1 MKQNWCIILL
11 SFSVLFSK
19 DKNLDVNHMFVQY
32 NGLTTKCIIDSM
44 DNNLLY
50 SIPEDSVDQKT
61 ISLKDVYYAYND
73 FDRVF
78 YYSWSFNEN
87 LNRIQNT
94 TGKVYTVTG
103 DTITYIDIQF
113 NKDMIN
119 PEVFMKTNVNKSI
132 YIDMLS
138 IERVETDFSILK
150 HSVKRGFYYSYYPFL
165 ILTSLDL
172 FLKWDSKRRYV
183 PQIWDNYNDLFPGI
197 ATIGL
202 QKTGVSY
209 QSFTSIIPSSVI
221 ISMLYDYKKEKNIFY
236 FTPLFKKKKFGRAM
250 KIFSFKQMFKE
261 SYEKLIYKI
270 KK

>member
-11 SFSVLFSK
+11 SFSILLSK
-19 DKNLDVNHMFVQY
+19 NKNLDVNHMFVQY
-32 NGLTTKCIIDSM
+32 DGLTTECFIDSM
-44 DNNLLY
+44 DTNLLY
-50 SIPEDSVDQKT
+50 FVPKDSVDQKT
-61 ISLKDVYYAYND
+61 VNLKEVYYAYND

-94 TGKVYTVTG
+94 TGKVYTISG
-103 DTITYIDIQF
+103 DTIDYIDIQF

-119 PEVFMKTNVNKSI
+119 PEAFIKINVNKST
-132 YIDMLS
+132 YVNMLS
-138 IERVETDFSILK
+138 IERIETDFSILK
-150 HSVKRGFYYSYYPFL
+150 HSVKRGFHYSYYPFL

-202 QKTGVSY
+202 QKTGVTY
-209 QSFTSIIPSSVI
+209 QSFTSVIPSSVI
-221 ISMLYDYKKEKNIFY
+221 ISMLYDYKKRKNIFH
-236 FTPLFKKKKFGRAM
+236 FTPTFKQKTFDREM
-250 KIFSFKQMFKE
+250 KIFSFKQVLKE
-261 SYEKLIYKI
+261 FYQKILYKI

>member
-1 MKQNWCIILL
+1 
-11 SFSVLFSK
+11 
-19 DKNLDVNHMFVQY
+19 
-32 NGLTTKCIIDSM
+32 
-44 DNNLLY
+44 
-50 SIPEDSVDQKT
+50 
-61 ISLKDVYYAYND
+61 
-73 FDRVF
+73 
-78 YYSWSFNEN
+78 
-87 LNRIQNT
+87 
-94 TGKVYTVTG
+94 
-103 DTITYIDIQF
+103 
-113 NKDMIN
+113 
-119 PEVFMKTNVNKSI
+119 
-132 YIDMLS
+132 
-138 IERVETDFSILK
+138 
-150 HSVKRGFYYSYYPFL
+150 
-165 ILTSLDL
+165 LTSLDL

-261 SYEKLIYKI
+261 SYDKLIHKI